1 MSDETKFTYFAN
13 VLSGIRQ
20 YDLVTFG
27 GWNEFQNQLAKS
39 AFRLRR
45 TTSSTNNM
53 RVESLLRNSWRTEAA
68 ARWPFEMSD
77 GNLCRVLSHT
87 LAMHV
92 YYSLFNSA
100 RALTLAEGTPVS
112 KHDGVHRDFRKHRR
126 DRAVGSLSFAAT
138 GDPGRRNTIRIV
150 PGDLE
155 IVSGSG
161 LSHSLAPFEYLAL
174 GLLTARNMHW
184 DYKKDAFVK
193 DEGVLRLV
201 GRRRD
206 LLLSRNPESSLMDLL
221 FHLRRRA
228 NYEEI
233 NEYDSLVDDQVIMR
247 FYDGLVH
254 IGSSG
259 LLLYES
265 MLAGVIGI
273 QAYVDMV
280 ERWLTTFRLSSS
292 APTLALADRV
302 DVIRGLS

>member
-13 VLSGIRQ
+13 VLSGIRS
-20 YDLVTFG
+20 YDLDTFG
-27 GWNEFQNQLAKS
+27 GWDEFQSQLAKS
-39 AFRLRR
+39 AFRQRR
-45 TTSSTNNM
+45 KTSSANIS

-68 ARWPFEMSD
+68 ARWPLEVSD
-77 GNLCRVLSHT
+77 SNLCRVLSHT

-112 KHDGVHRDFRKHRR
+112 KHDGVHKDFRKHRR
-126 DRAVGSLSFAAT
+126 DRAVGSWSFAAI
-138 GDPGRRNTIRIV
+138 GDPGRRNTIRVV

-155 IVSGSG
+155 IASGSG
-161 LSHSLAPFEYLAL
+161 LSLSLAPFEYLAL

-184 DYKKDAFVK
+184 DHKKDAFTK
-193 DEGVLRLV
+193 EEGVIRLA
-201 GRRRD
+201 GHRRD

-221 FHLRRRA
+221 YHLRRRA

-233 NEYDSLVDDQVIMR
+233 NEYDSLVDDSVIMR

-273 QAYVDMV
+273 EAYVDMV
-280 ERWLTTFRLSSS
+280 ERWLATLRLSSS

-302 DVIRGLS
+302 SVIKRLR